1 MSDKQEKKMCP
12 QCEGVGQEDVGSFPV
27 KCRKC
32 LGSGEV
38 VSIKRVGLF
47 SPSFAGL
54 TKEAQ
59 SNGETP
65 TDEPNDDPED
75 APREDSEQD
84 ETVGLGYD
92 QMAILRS
99 DMSMQELQSGIFSM
113 LKSFSPDEMQLAL
126 KEVCEM
132 NGSVE
137 TSVIE
142 QCKRGNTTEHGISTY
157 VYTAVDSMDNAQLR
171 DFYRILRSIS
181 VR

>member
-47 SPSFAGL
+47 SPSFEGL

-59 SNGETP
+59 SNGEEP
-65 TDEPNDDPED
+65 TDEPPADDL
-75 APREDSEQD
+75 REDSEQN

-92 QMAILRS
+92 QMSILRS

-113 LKSFSPDEMQLAL
+113 LRGFSPDEMKLAL

-132 NGSVE
+132 NGNVE
-137 TSVIE
+137 SSVIA
-142 QCKRGNTTEHGISTY
+142 QCERGHTPEHGIMTY
-157 VYTAVDSMDNAQLR
+157 VYTAVDSMDNTQLR
-171 DFYRILRSIS
+171 DFYRVLRSLAT
-181 VR
+181 R